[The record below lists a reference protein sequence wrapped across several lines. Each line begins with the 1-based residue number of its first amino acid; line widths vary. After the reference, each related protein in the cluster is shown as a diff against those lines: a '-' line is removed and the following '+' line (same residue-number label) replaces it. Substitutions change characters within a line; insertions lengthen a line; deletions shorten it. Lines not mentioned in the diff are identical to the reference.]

1 MVIVEIL
8 ERDNATQHNTN
19 TLLAA
24 ADYKATKTSTAA
36 TSKLLSTEFLLGY
49 WGPVQPVWMDGWMSG
64 RDGNVFPE

>member
-24 ADYKATKTSTAA
+24 ADYKATETSTAA

-49 WGPVQPVWMDGWMSG
+49 WDPVQPVWMDGCVGGTECVS
-64 RDGNVFPE
+64 